1 MNCVGFKM
9 SINVCLVRSSGQ
21 GPSCN
26 NALGSRAA
34 LPGRREPK
42 LRWLTCLEEGWQVGQ
57 APRANFC
64 FLWTVNSCWLTLM
77 SQCQQWLRLSWGYL
91 CAAFSALQFLLSPEE
106 SPFPLYWNYWDS
118 HVWSREGGG
127 RTRVPTDGHQCI
139 NPLHWHVADS
149 LEFTDPFC
157 ALFLSDFLLS
167 AAVNAEV
174 VSFPRL
180 NSQQSFCV

>member
-64 FLWTVNSCWLTLM
+64 FLWTVNSWLVNFDVTVPAVAEAELGIFM
-77 SQCQQWLRLSWGYL
+77 CS
-91 CAAFSALQFLLSPEE
+91 FLSPAV
-106 SPFPLYWNYWDS
+106 PALPRGKPLPPVLKLLRFTCLEQRGWRQNSSSYRWPS
-118 HVWSREGGG
+118 M
-127 RTRVPTDGHQCI
+127 HQT
-139 NPLHWHVADS
+139 L
-149 LEFTDPFC
+149 
-157 ALFLSDFLLS
+157 ALTCSW
-167 AAVNAEV
+167 
-174 VSFPRL
+174 
-180 NSQQSFCV
+180 